1 MFNLVWMIGVSFF
14 SIAISDCLL
23 RRHLR
28 RNLRRRH
35 LRRRRPHYH
44 QHHPHHEYAMHA
56 LLLLRCSPFAIA
68 AAAAAP
74 N

>member
-28 RNLRRRH
+28 RNLRRR
-35 LRRRRPHYH
+35 RH